1 MYTVLQELIDK
12 MTSGLPGNVKL
23 QISLENDRNDRIS
36 QTKLLN
42 KADMI
47 SKLADWVI
55 LFIDYY
61 DIKYKKLISLKHRVR
76 ATKSHV

>member
-1 MYTVLQELIDK
+1 MYTVLQELIDE
-12 MTSGLPGNVKL
+12 MTSGLPKNVKL
-23 QISLENDRNDRIS
+23 QISLENERNDRIS
-36 QTKLLN
+36 QTKFLN

-61 DIKYKKLISLKHRVR
+61 DMKPEDDF
-76 ATKSHV
+76 

>member
-1 MYTVLQELIDK
+1 
-12 MTSGLPGNVKL
+12 
-23 QISLENDRNDRIS
+23 
-36 QTKLLN
+36 
-42 KADMI
+42 MI